1 MKYGNFIQ
9 DVQIQIENDFD
20 FSICATPLYV
30 AIVIFGKRIPI
41 ESRI

>member
-9 DVQIQIENDFD
+9 DVQIQIEDDFD
-20 FSICATPLYV
+20 FSIFSTSLYV